1 DRITSIFFNLNSA
14 ETNDEIQK
22 LAQKISPLLSE
33 FGNDIRLNEVLFA
46 RIKKVWNKKE
56 ELSLNKEQSMLLER
70 TYKSFSRNGANL
82 PEDKKTVL
90 RDIDSKLSKLSLTFG
105 ENVLAETNAYT
116 LHITNEADLKG
127 LPESAVETALEEAK
141 SQDKEGWVF
150 TLNYPSYIPLI
161 TYADRRDLRKKI
173 SLAFGSKAFQG
184 GAHDNQDILKQI
196 VQLRQQRAALLGF
209 KTHADFILEE
219 RMAKSPEKVNNF
231 LEELLEKAKPAA
243 QREFKELQDLAKE
256 TDGIDQLEKW
266 DAAYYTEKL
275 KQQRFD
281 LDDEKLKPYFKLEN
295 VIQGVFSIA
304 QKLYGLHFEQSSD
317 IDTYHPDVK
326 TYKVLD
332 ENSTL
337 KAIF

>member
-1 DRITSIFFNLNSA
+1 KDKDT
-14 ETNDEIQK
+14 
-22 LAQKISPLLSE
+22 
-33 FGNDIRLNEVLFA
+33 
-46 RIKKVWNKKE
+46 
-56 ELSLNKEQSMLLER
+56 LSLNAEQHMLLEK

-82 PEDKKTVL
+82 TAEKKASL
-90 RDIDSKLSKLSLTFG
+90 RAIDTKLSKLNLTFG

-116 LHITNEADLKG
+116 LHITDKSDLKG
-127 LPESAVETALEEAK
+127 LPESAIETAHEEAK
-141 SQDKEGWVF
+141 SQDKKGWIF
-150 TLNYPSYIPLI
+150 TLNYPSYIPMI
-161 TYADRRDLRKKI
+161 TYADNRNLRQEI
-173 SLAFGSKAFQG
+173 SLAFGSKAFKG
-184 GAHDNQDILKQI
+184 GEHDNQDILKQI

-243 QREFKELQDLAKE
+243 QREFKELQDFAKE

-295 VIQGVFSIA
+295 VIQGVFTIA
-304 QKLYGLHFEQSSD
+304 EKLYGLEFEQSSE
-317 IDTYHPDVK
+317 IDAYHPDVK

-332 ENSTL
+332 E
-337 KAIF
+337 